1 MAEPLGIK
9 VPIQMGLTGYFNP
22 TYTSIEE
29 ATANMYN
36 LLLTQKGERPMQP
49 DFGTRI
55 YGLLFE
61 QITRDLKTLVEDE
74 IRTAVADWLP
84 YVELVEVTVDISD
97 ENIEN
102 NRIDIKVGF
111 GLRRDLK
118 QYNEIIVSF
127 AT

>member
-9 VPIQMGLTGYFNP
+9 VPIQMGATGFFNP
-22 TYTSIEE
+22 TYTSLEE

-36 LLLTQKGERPMQP
+36 LLLTQKGERPFQP
-49 DFGTRI
+49 EFGTSI

-61 QITRDLKTLVEDE
+61 PITRDLKGMVEGE
-74 IRTAVADWLP
+74 IEAAVEMWLP
-84 YVELVEVTVDISD
+84 YVELVEVTADISN

-111 GLRRDLK
+111 GLKRNI
-118 QYNEIIVSF
+118 QEYNEIQITF